1 MKKNIKKISATS
13 LAAVLASTALVPVA
27 SAAEVNEVE
36 KSVQQ
41 LVIVQ
46 DGKNVTID
54 TSVYADY
61 LEEGI
66 NLGAVSYIISNNG
79 NVYSLDVYA
88 DFLEEYPTL
97 EETFEALQ
105 DKGLSVENLE
115 LTEGKVE
122 DGKLVTEDE
131 QPEDRLNETLIYNFA
146 A

>member
-1 MKKNIKKISATS
+1 MKKNIKAISATS

-46 DGKNVTID
+46 DGKNITID
-54 TSVYADY
+54 ASVYADY

-66 NLGAVSYIISNNG
+66 NLGTISYIISNNG
-79 NVYSLDVYA
+79 NIYALDVYA

-131 QPEDRLNETLIYNFA
+131 QSEDRLNETLVYNFA